1 MDRKLLFLDL
11 DGTLLNDEGI
21 ITEGNRVALEAALA
35 RGHGVVI
42 ATGRPLSSAL
52 DKAASLGLDK
62 PGCYVISFNGALIY
76 DFGRQDQVF
85 RCSIPRDVVRRVFD
99 KAREL
104 DLHIQTYEGA
114 EVLAEPWFNEQIIG
128 GYCKGMV
135 IRWRVVEDIC
145 AALTEEPAKMLAIE
159 EEDFSKLDRLQ
170 EFIETEMAESL
181 ECFHSNPRF
190 LEIVKAGMNKG
201 QAVQMLCDILGVP
214 VSHAVAAG
222 DAANDLS
229 MIRAAGIGVAMA
241 NGTEEVKTYA
251 DYVTLRDNNHDG
263 IAEIVDKFLS

>member
-21 ITEGNRVALEAALA
+21 ITEGNRTALDAALQ

-52 DKAASLGLDK
+52 GKAASLGLDK
-62 PGCYVISFNGALIY
+62 PGCYIISFNGALIY
-76 DFGRQDQVF
+76 DFGKQDQVF
-85 RCSIPRDVVRRVFD
+85 RCAIPKAVVRRVFD
-99 KAREL
+99 EARSL
-104 DLHIQTYEGA
+104 GLHIQTYDA
-114 EVLAEPWFNEQIIG
+114 ADVLAERWYDSEIMA
-128 GYCKGMV
+128 GYCSGMDIV
-135 IRWRVVEDIC
+135 YRIVEDVC
-145 AALTEEPAKMLAIE
+145 AEMTEEPAKMLAIE
-159 EEDFSKLDRLQ
+159 EKDFTKLDRLQ
-170 EFIETEMAESL
+170 HFIETEMSDRL

-201 QAVQMLCDILGVP
+201 QAVRMLCDILDVP
-214 VSHAVAAG
+214 VANAVAAG

-229 MIRAAGIGVAMA
+229 MIRAAGTGVAMA
-241 NGTEEVKTYA
+241 NGTAEVKAYA
-251 DYVTLRDNNHDG
+251 DYITLQDNNHDG